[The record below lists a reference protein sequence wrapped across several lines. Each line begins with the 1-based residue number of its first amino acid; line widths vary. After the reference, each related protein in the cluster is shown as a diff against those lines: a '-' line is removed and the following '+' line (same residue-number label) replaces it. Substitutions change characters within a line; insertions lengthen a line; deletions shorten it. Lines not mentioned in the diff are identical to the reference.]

1 VEYLSDLNDRQREAV
16 EHADGPL
23 LILAGA
29 GAGKTKTLTYRIL
42 HLIKK
47 GIDPRSILAITFT
60 NKAAQEMRERI
71 THLLEKDRTLNLPI
85 SFMEK
90 PFVSTFHVFG
100 ATMLR
105 ENAEKAG
112 TSKNFTIFDR
122 SDSKNAIKQ
131 AMEQVRVNPKEF
143 EPAKV
148 LSMISREK
156 GNGVTVRYFL
166 DSRPREFISSIIGK
180 VWEAYEGIL
189 FKEKSLDFDDL
200 LLKAAK
206 LLEDD
211 EIRAKYQE
219 KYKYIHIDE
228 YQDTNR
234 VQYKI
239 GRLLSE
245 KSRNICVV
253 GDADQTIYTWRG
265 ADISNI
271 LNFERDYPEAR
282 VVLLEQNYRS
292 TGNILKAANAV
303 IDKNKKRRKKVLF
316 TENAPGDLLSLYGA
330 YDEADEANFIAL
342 KAKELITSGVQESEI
357 AVLYRA
363 NFQSRIL
370 EEAFLAHS
378 VPHFVLGTRFY
389 DRKEVKDILAYIRA
403 ALNPDCISDI
413 KRVINSPARGIG
425 KVTMLKILSTPRESL
440 DAATLKKA
448 EPFFEILADIQ
459 QKSITM
465 LPGELVGY
473 TLTRSGILGEYQAE
487 KTDENE
493 EKIQNLKELVSL
505 GARYDEHGPEGII
518 KFLEDTSLLSDQDAL
533 QEKKEGVRLMTVHA
547 SKGLEFQYVFV
558 TGLEDGLFPQVKKS
572 EEGSVQEDRAEEE
585 RRLFYVALTRARKKL
600 YLSYTSVRT
609 IFGKTEVNVPSTFL
623 ADIHDSLITYEE
635 RKNSGGKR
643 ERVIYFD

>member
-1 VEYLSDLNDRQREAV
+1 MEYLSDLNDRQREAV
-16 EHADGPL
+16 EHAGGPL

-42 HLIKK
+42 HLIRK

-71 THLLEKDRTLNLPI
+71 TALLEKDRALNMPI

-100 ATMLR
+100 ATLLR

-122 SDSKNAIKQ
+122 SDSKNAVKQ
-131 AMEQVRVNPKEF
+131 AMELVNINPKEF
-143 EPAKV
+143 EPSKV

-166 DSRPREFISSIIGK
+166 DSRPREFISSIVGK

-189 FKEKSLDFDDL
+189 AKEKSLDFDDL
-200 LLKAAK
+200 LLKASK
-206 LLEDD
+206 LLEDE

-440 DAATLKKA
+440 DPATFKKA
-448 EPFFEILADIQ
+448 EPFFQILTDIQ
-459 QKSITM
+459 EKSITM

-547 SKGLEFQYVFV
+547 SKGLEFQFVFV

-585 RRLFYVALTRARKKL
+585 RRLFYVALTRARIKL

-635 RKNSGGKR
+635 RKNPGGKR

>member
-16 EHADGPL
+16 EHAGGPL

-42 HLIKK
+42 HLIRK

-71 THLLEKDRTLNLPI
+71 TALLEKDRALNMPI

-100 ATMLR
+100 ATLLR

-122 SDSKNAIKQ
+122 SDSKNAVKQ
-131 AMEQVRVNPKEF
+131 AMELVNINPKEF
-143 EPAKV
+143 EPSKV

-166 DSRPREFISSIIGK
+166 DSRPREFISSIVGK

-189 FKEKSLDFDDL
+189 AKEKSLDFDDL
-200 LLKAAK
+200 LLKASK
-206 LLEDD
+206 LLEDE

-440 DAATLKKA
+440 DPATFKKA
-448 EPFFEILADIQ
+448 EPFFQILTDIQ
-459 QKSITM
+459 EKSITM

-547 SKGLEFQYVFV
+547 SKGLEFQFVFV

-585 RRLFYVALTRARKKL
+585 RRLFYVALTRARIKL

-635 RKNSGGKR
+635 RKNPGGKR